1 MKTIKTL
8 VLTLALMLT
17 GYAYA
22 TADAQSVNDQAKV
35 TAKAACCADHAA
47 CGMEDK
53 SCCAEGAA
61 CCKEGAACCKEG
73 ACCADHAACCAE
85 GAACCKAG
93 AACCKEGASCCAS
106 GDKADKVTAKVH
118 SHSHD
123 KAAKGGCCAAGS
135 CKMAASAK

>member
-1 MKTIKTL
+1 MLRMKTIKTL
-8 VLTLALMLT
+8 VLTIALMLT

-35 TAKAACCADHAA
+35 TPAAACCADHAA
-47 CGMEDK
+47 CSMEDK

-61 CCKEGAACCKEG
+61 CCKEGAA
-73 ACCADHAACCAE
+73 
-85 GAACCKAG
+85 
-93 AACCKEGASCCAS
+93 CCAS

-135 CKMAASAK
+135 C

>member
-1 MKTIKTL
+1 MLRMKTIKTL
-8 VLTLALMLT
+8 VLTIALMLT

-22 TADAQSVNDQAKV
+22 TADAQSVNNQAKA
-35 TAKAACCADHAA
+35 TPAAACCADHAA
-47 CGMEDK
+47 CSMEDK

-61 CCKEGAACCKEG
+61 CCKEGAACCAQG

-85 GAACCKAG
+85 GAACCKEG
-93 AACCKEGASCCAS
+93 AACCAS

-123 KAAKGGCCAAGS
+123 KAAKGGGCAAGS